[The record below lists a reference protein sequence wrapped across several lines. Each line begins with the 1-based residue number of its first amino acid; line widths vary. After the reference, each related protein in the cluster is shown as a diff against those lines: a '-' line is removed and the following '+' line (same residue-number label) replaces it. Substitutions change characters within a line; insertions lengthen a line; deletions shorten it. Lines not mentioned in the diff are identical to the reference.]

1 MAQVL
6 FQIGNPGGDAHL
18 VNDPGFIAEAVLGFF
33 AQNPDRSVVI
43 NRFEITD
50 EEFEAILARMGQA
63 VDAGEAEMIVRKTG
77 ARDEVTR

>member
-18 VNDPGFIAEAVLGFF
+18 VNDPGFIAEA
-33 AQNPDRSVVI
+33 
-43 NRFEITD
+43 
-50 EEFEAILARMGQA
+50 
-63 VDAGEAEMIVRKTG
+63 EMIVRKTG